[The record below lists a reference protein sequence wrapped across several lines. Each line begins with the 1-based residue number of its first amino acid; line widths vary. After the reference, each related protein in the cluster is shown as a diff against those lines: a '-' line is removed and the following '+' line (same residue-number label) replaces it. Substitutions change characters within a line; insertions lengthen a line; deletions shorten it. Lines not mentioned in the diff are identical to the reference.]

1 MNGKETIL
9 SGRWHWAQVPVFLI
23 GCGVGDLVPMIMHF
37 IFGLILLPLPQAI
50 QNTPS
55 EDEIVRRIFALS
67 SYSTVFLGLLFTVL
81 LLLIR
86 HRLTFW
92 FAVFLAGITC
102 GATWHVVQWA
112 PKGFNYI
119 MR

>member
-1 MNGKETIL
+1 MNDMGTIF
-9 SGRWHWAQVPVFLI
+9 SGRWHWAQIPVFLI
-23 GCGVGDLVPMIMHF
+23 GAGVGDLVPMIMHF
-37 IFGLILLPLPQAI
+37 MFGLVLLPLPQAI

-55 EDEIVRRIFALS
+55 EDEIVRCIFALS
-67 SYSTVFLGLLFTVL
+67 SYSSVSLGLVFTVL

-86 HRLTFW
+86 RRLTFW

-112 PKGFNYI
+112 PRGFNYI